1 MANRFAAFLR
11 GMNLGGRRI
20 TNDDLCAAFA
30 AVGLTD
36 AAAFRAS
43 GNVVFT
49 SDDFS
54 SDGNVDLL
62 RRRIED
68 GLADA
73 LGYPVPT
80 FLRTAGE
87 MRAIADHQPFPA
99 DVIAASAGK
108 LQVVLLAAAPGAK
121 ARREVLALATDDDRL
136 AVDGTELYWLPA
148 GGVSQSE
155 LDQKAV
161 DAAVGVGTQ
170 RTKGTVDLMAAK
182 YFAAE

>member
-1 MANRFAAFLR
+1 MANRLAAFLR
-11 GMNLGGRRI
+11 GMNLGGRRV

-43 GNVVFT
+43 GNVVFS
-49 SDDFS
+49 SDD
-54 SDGNVDLL
+54 GVGPL

-80 FLRTAGE
+80 FLRTASE

-108 LQVVLLAAAPGAK
+108 LQVVLLAVAPGAK

-148 GGVSQSE
+148 GGVSQSD

-170 RTKGTVDLMAAK
+170 RTKGTLDLLAAK
-182 YFAAE
+182 YFPGA